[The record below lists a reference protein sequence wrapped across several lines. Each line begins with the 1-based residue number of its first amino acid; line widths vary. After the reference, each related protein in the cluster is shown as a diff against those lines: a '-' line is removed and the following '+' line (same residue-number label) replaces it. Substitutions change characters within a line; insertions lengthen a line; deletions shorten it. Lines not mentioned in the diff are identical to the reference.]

1 MLKSIGIVG
10 CGFVG
15 NAIKE
20 GFKSH
25 VKVHVY
31 DKYLSE
37 KSNTRSLKQL
47 VENTDVVFV
56 CLPTPM
62 KRNGECDTS
71 LVSSIVGEIDYLCG
85 KQGLKKTVIIK
96 STIPPKTTQQQNN
109 RSDNLS
115 VIFNPEFLTE
125 ASPVEDFKNQKR
137 IILGTDNGEEDTLQD
152 ISSIY
157 RAVFPDT
164 PIVICSSVEA
174 ELIKYF
180 CNCILAAKVSFSNE
194 FYQLCSV
201 LGANYKI
208 ITEAASYDERI
219 GNSHLNAPGPDGKY
233 GFGGSCFPKDI
244 NSLIHIME
252 TNNIAPLV
260 TNAIWQKNLEVRP
273 SKDWESLKGRAVV
286 DD

>member
-1 MLKSIGIVG
+1 MLDNIGIVG

-15 NAIKE
+15 NAIKK
-20 GFKSH
+20 GFNLH
-25 VKVHVY
+25 AEVYVY
-31 DKYLSE
+31 DKYVTE
-37 KSNTRSLKQL
+37 KNNTKSLKEL
-47 VENTDVVFV
+47 VERADVLFI

-62 KRNGECDTS
+62 KKTGECDIS
-71 LVSSIVGEIDYLCG
+71 LVSSTVEEIDYLCKRMG
-85 KQGLKKTVIIK
+85 YKKTVIIK
-96 STIPPKTTQQQNN
+96 STVPPKTTEILNKKA
-109 RSDNLS
+109 SNLD

-125 ASPVEDFKNQKR
+125 ATPVEDFKNQKR
-137 IILGTDNGEEDTLQD
+137 IILGVDNNQEVLEKIVNL
-152 ISSIY
+152 Y
-157 RAVFPDT
+157 NNVFPNT
-164 PIVICSSVEA
+164 PVVVCSSVEA

-208 ITEAASYDERI
+208 ITEAASYDKRI
-219 GNSHLNAPGPDGKY
+219 GNSHLNVPGPDGKY

-244 NSLIHIME
+244 NSLIHIMR
-252 TNNIAPLV
+252 TNNISPLV
-260 TNAIWQKNLEVRP
+260 TSAIWQKNLEVRP

>member
-37 KSNTRSLKQL
+37 KSNTISLEQL
-47 VENTDVVFV
+47 VENTDVMFV

-62 KRNGECDTS
+62 KRSGECDTS
-71 LVSSIVGEIDYLCG
+71 LISSTVGEINYLCG

-96 STIPPKTTQQQNN
+96 STIPPKTTQQLNN
-109 RSDNLS
+109 RSDNLN

-137 IILGTDNGEEDTLQD
+137 VILGTDDGEEILQD
-152 ISSIY
+152 IFSLY
-157 RAVFPDT
+157 RVAFPDT

-180 CNCILAAKVSFSNE
+180 CNCILATKVSFSNE
-194 FYQLCSV
+194 FYQLCST
-201 LGANYKI
+201 LEADYEKI
-208 ITEAASYDERI
+208 VEAASYDKRI
-219 GNSHLNAPGPDGKY
+219 GNSHLSVPGPDGNY

-244 NSLIHIME
+244 NSLIHIMK
-252 TNNIAPLV
+252 TNNVDPLV
-260 TNAIWQKNLEVRP
+260 TTAAWEKNLEVRP
-273 SKDWESLKGRAVV
+273 GKDWENLKGRAVV